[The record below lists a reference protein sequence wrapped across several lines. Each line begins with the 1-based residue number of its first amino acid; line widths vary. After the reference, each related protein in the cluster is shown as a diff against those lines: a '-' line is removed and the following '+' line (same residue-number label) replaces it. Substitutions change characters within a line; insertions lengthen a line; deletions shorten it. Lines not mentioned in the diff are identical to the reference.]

1 MFRHAIVRDGKS
13 LLSLPHNEL
22 CEILH
27 SNTLALRHCPD
38 KTRPPRLT
46 TFHRKQEP
54 ATRNSNCKLKTAVPN
69 SNLAARS
76 NPTPSLHPIPML
88 RLGIVGL
95 PNVGKST
102 LFNALTAAKAE
113 AANYPFCTVEPNVG
127 MVEVPDDRLAKL
139 ALVVKPKRTVP
150 AVVQFV
156 DIAGLVAG
164 ASAGEGLGNKF
175 LQNIRETDAIVH
187 VVRCFEDPDVTHVMG
202 SPDPARDREI
212 IELELTL
219 SDLVIVEKRLDKVK
233 RAARTGDKESQLE
246 LPALEAANAAL
257 SDGKPL
263 WRAGLD
269 KAALAQLSG
278 MQLLTAKPVLYA
290 ANVTDAEL
298 AGDEGKYLL
307 ALRAAVAASG
317 ENAQVVPFSAKIE
330 AELAELPPEE
340 RTEFLASLGLET
352 AGLDR
357 LIQAGY
363 HLLGLQTYFT
373 AGEQE
378 VRAWTIHRGD
388 TAPQAAGVIH
398 TDFERGFIRAETA
411 SFADFIAYNGWKT
424 AREKG
429 AVRSEGKEYVVH
441 DGDVLLF
448 RFNV

>member
-1 MFRHAIVRDGKS
+1 MRDDSRRSRHSHHRTAAFRYIS
-13 LLSLPHNEL
+13 LLLFSSRLPH
-22 CEILH
+22 C
-27 SNTLALRHCPD
+27 AD
-38 KTRPPRLT
+38 
-46 TFHRKQEP
+46 
-54 ATRNSNCKLKTAVPN
+54 
-69 SNLAARS
+69 
-76 NPTPSLHPIPML
+76 PSSAPML

-127 MVEVPDDRLAKL
+127 MVEVPDGRMGKL
-139 ALVVKPKRTVP
+139 AEIVQPKRTVP

-164 ASAGEGLGNKF
+164 AANGEGLGNKF

-187 VVRCFEDPDVTHVMG
+187 VIRCFDDPDVTHVMG
-202 SPDPARDREI
+202 SPDPARDKEI
-212 IELELTL
+212 IELELAL
-219 SDLVIVEKRLDKVK
+219 SDLATVEKKLDKTK
-233 RAARTGDKESQLE
+233 RAARANDKEAVAE
-246 LPALEAANAAL
+246 LPALEAAYAAL

-263 WRAGLD
+263 WRAGLG
-269 KAALAQLSG
+269 AESLAKLSD

-290 ANVTDAEL
+290 ANVTEEEL
-298 AGDEGKYLL
+298 SGQEGKYLQ

-317 ENAQVVPFSAKIE
+317 EHAEVVPLSAKIE
-330 AELAELPPEE
+330 AELSELPPEE
-340 RTEFLASLGLET
+340 RAEFLESLGIES

-357 LIQAGY
+357 LIRAGY

-378 VRAWTIHRGD
+378 VRAWTIHNGD
-388 TAPQAAGVIH
+388 TAPVAAGVIH

-411 SFADFIAYNGWKT
+411 SYDDFVTLRGWKL

-429 AVRSEGKEYVVH
+429 AVRSEGKEYVVQ